1 MFQEWFKRYEAIIIE
16 RKISKNGYAGVASLI
31 ENLIDEYKHDKYS
44 LDILQ
49 LRLITD
55 YLIMDREFDED
66 YIDELE
72 KELEQYTK
80 KVEGK

>member
-1 MFQEWFKRYEAIIIE
+1 MFQEWFKRYEAIKTE
-16 RKISKNGYAGVASLI
+16 RKISKNGYAGVAPLI

-49 LRLITD
+49 IRLITD
-55 YLIMDREFDED
+55 YLIMNRKFDED

-72 KELEQYTK
+72 KELERFCR
-80 KVEGK
+80 ESD